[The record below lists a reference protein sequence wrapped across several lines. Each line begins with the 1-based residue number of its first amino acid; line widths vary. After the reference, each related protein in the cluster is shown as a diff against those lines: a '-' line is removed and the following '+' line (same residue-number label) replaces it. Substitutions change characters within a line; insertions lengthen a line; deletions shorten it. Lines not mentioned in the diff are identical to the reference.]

1 MMRLAVVATA
11 SNLAD
16 ITDALV
22 GQAGDGI
29 SHLVTFGSRTA
40 DYKASSL
47 LRMTA
52 ARGQRGHIMDGDR
65 FTGFGL
71 ALTQS
76 PGFEAALLEAMDTLQ
91 RGSEGHAYRSHA
103 LQSPADYVNYVSIIA
118 DRIATI
124 LTEESI
130 DTVLFYDVPHLFYDS
145 MMYHV
150 AKALGLRTLV
160 LRSAH
165 MPQQFYSMSDITHLG
180 HTRAAPGAEPFPIE
194 KGKVPEL
201 YYMKGIKQERSELG
215 RLTGRALM
223 QLAAHVIMREPQLLL
238 RPRRLWSIYRR
249 MDASARC
256 LPKWRDPFAR
266 FFHTDSLF
274 FAEQLAEI
282 EQSEPDL
289 GQPFVYFPL
298 HLQPEMTTSI
308 LGGVYRDQ
316 LMAIEAIAA
325 MLPEG
330 CLIYVKENPKQDG
343 RYRRPLFYHRLRR
356 ISQVRMMPSH
366 ANTHDL
372 TSASAYVATISGT
385 VAWEALLMG
394 KPALVFGD
402 TWMQSLPGVTR
413 YRREL
418 RHGDVARDAVD
429 HGSLQQ
435 AVGTL
440 LAASHNGILSR
451 HTARQDADHDAA
463 ANAKEVAATVWSLLQ
478 GETPLTFT
486 RPDGPS

>member
-1 MMRLAVVATA
+1 MRLTVVATA
-11 SNLAD
+11 CNLAD
-16 ITDALV
+16 ITKALAS
-22 GQAGDGI
+22 QAGDGI
-29 SHLVTFGSRTA
+29 SHLVTFGSRAA

-52 ARGQRGHIMDGDR
+52 AQGQRGHIMKDDR

-76 PGFEAALLEAMDTLQ
+76 PGFEASLLEAMDTLQ
-91 RGSEGHAYRSHA
+91 RGSEGHVYRNHD
-103 LQSPADYVNYVSIIA
+103 LQSPSDYVNYVSIIA

-124 LTEESI
+124 LTDEAI

-145 MMYHV
+145 LMYHV

-165 MPQQFYSMSDITHLG
+165 MPRQFYSMSDITHLG
-180 HTRAAPGAEPFPIE
+180 HTRSVPGAEPFPIE

-201 YYMKGIKQERSELG
+201 YYMKGIKQEKSELG
-215 RLTGRALM
+215 RITGRALM
-223 QLAAHVIMREPQLLL
+223 HLVAHVMMREPQLLL
-238 RPRRLWSIYRR
+238 RPGRLWLIYRR
-249 MDASARC
+249 MDAAARR

-266 FFHTDSLF
+266 FFSTDSLF
-274 FAEQLAEI
+274 FAEQLAGI
-282 EQSEPDL
+282 EQTEPDL

-316 LMAIEAIAA
+316 LMAIEATAA

-330 CLIYVKENPKQDG
+330 YLIYVKENPKQDG

-356 ISQVRMMPSH
+356 IPQVRMMPSH

-372 TSASAYVATISGT
+372 TGGSDYVATISGT
-385 VAWEALLMG
+385 VAWEAILMG

-402 TWMQSLPGVTR
+402 TWMQALPGVTR
-413 YRREL
+413 YRPGL
-418 RHGDVARDAVD
+418 RHGDIADDAVD
-429 HGSLQQ
+429 HDALQQ
-435 AVGTL
+435 AVGVL
-440 LAASHNGILSR
+440 VAASHEGVLSR
-451 HTARQDADHDAA
+451 HAARQDADHSAS
-463 ANAKEVAATVWSLLQ
+463 ANAEDVATTVWSLLQ

-486 RPDGPS
+486 APGEAS

>member
-1 MMRLAVVATA
+1 MRLSVVATA
-11 SNLAD
+11 RNLED
-16 ITDALV
+16 ITTALAS
-22 GQAGDGI
+22 QAGDGI
-29 SHLVTFGSRTA
+29 SRLVTFGSRAA

-52 ARGQRGHIMDGDR
+52 AQGQRGHIMEGDR
-65 FTGFGL
+65 FTGCGL

-76 PGFEAALLEAMDTLQ
+76 KWFELSLLEAMDTLQ
-91 RGSEGHAYRSHA
+91 RGSEGHVYRSHE
-103 LQSPADYVNYVSIIA
+103 LQSPSDYVNYVCIIA

-124 LTEESI
+124 LTEEEI

-145 MMYHV
+145 LMYHV
-150 AKALGLRTLV
+150 AKALDLRTLV

-180 HTRAAPGAEPFPIE
+180 HTRAVPGARPYPIE

-201 YYMKGIKQERSELG
+201 YYMKGIKQEKSELG
-215 RLTGRALM
+215 HLTVRALM
-223 QLAAHVIMREPQLLL
+223 QLAAHVMMREPQLLL

-249 MDASARC
+249 MDAAARR
-256 LPKWRDPFAR
+256 LPKWRDPFAH

-282 EQSEPDL
+282 EQTEPDL

-316 LMAIEAIAA
+316 LMAIEATAA

-330 CLIYVKENPKQDG
+330 YLIYVKENPKQDG
-343 RYRRPLFYHRLRR
+343 RYRRSLFYHRLRR
-356 ISQVRMMPSH
+356 IRQVRMMPSH

-372 TSASAYVATISGT
+372 TAASDYVATISGT
-385 VAWEALLMG
+385 VAWEAILMG

-402 TWMQSLPGVTR
+402 TWMQALPGVTR
-413 YRREL
+413 YRPGL
-418 RHGDVARDAVD
+418 CHGDIADDAVD
-429 HGSLQQ
+429 HDALQQ
-435 AVGTL
+435 AVGVL
-440 LAASHNGILSR
+440 VAASHGGTLSR
-451 HTARQDADHDAA
+451 HAARQDADHNAA
-463 ANAKEVAATVWSLLQ
+463 ANTEDVAATVWSLLQ

-486 RPDGPS
+486 AHAGAL